1 MPCND
6 WPTSGV
12 SYIENPL
19 NEKMKKRLD
28 LTTRLLCGL
37 CTTLKK
43 AGQDRSRYPESYIR
57 DVPGL
62 AEWWRQHQ
70 EEDRKEELRRKE
82 SRARQVEADKK
93 RIRDLEKEINRLK
106 SRI

>member
-43 AGQDRSRYPESYIR
+43 AGQDRNRYPESYIR

-70 EEDRKEELRRKE
+70 EEDRKEEQRRK
-82 SRARQVEADKK
+82 AEAKRK
-93 RIRDLEKEINRLK
+93 EEYKQARIRELEKELRTLK
-106 SRI
+106 GR